1 MILYCYHADHPRK
14 IQGIPNQEFKM
25 ESLNLIMSY
34 IYIEIHFLAI
44 NLFYF
49 HLQIPPLKQNA
60 FHKRFKNAV
69 VKNSEIFSVSV

>member
-1 MILYCYHADHPRK
+1 
-14 IQGIPNQEFKM
+14 M
-25 ESLNLIMSY
+25 ESLNLIISY

-69 VKNSEIFSVSV
+69 VKYFLCLSDTYSNCWALTPTPTDEQPARF